1 MYTFRSR
8 IRYSETGDLNRLKLH
23 SIVNYLQDCSTFQS
37 EELGKGIDFLKRSG
51 KVWLLNAWQ
60 IDIIDIEET
69 RLGNEI
75 EIGTWMYGY
84 RGTLANRNFIIN
96 NSKGKRVVSADSSW
110 VLCDLNTMSPIR
122 IEESDTK
129 DYPCEPKEDMEYL
142 GRKISLNREY
152 INIEEKSSVFVTG
165 DMIDTNHHMNN
176 ASYVMVAENCIP
188 KDIYISRIRVEYK
201 KSAMRG
207 DELKPVVKEY
217 KEGYIIE
224 IKSAKDDIFAVVEFT
239 KKGDS

>member
-60 IDIIDIEET
+60 IDILNIEET
-69 RLGNEI
+69 RFGNEI

-84 RGTLANRNFIIN
+84 RGTLANRNYIIN
-96 NSKGKRVVSADSSW
+96 NSKGERVVSADSTW
-110 VLCDLNTMSPIR
+110 VLCNRSTMSPIR

-129 DYPCEPKEDMEYL
+129 NYPCEPKEDMEYL

-165 DMIDTNHHMNN
+165 DMIDTNNHMNN

-224 IKSAKDDIFAVVEFT
+224 IKSAKDDTFAVVEFT